1 MTQKSQGPLRPE
13 GTWRTLGGV
22 LMLPREPSGAQRSPW
37 VRFARWMALDTGPSC
52 GPWVTSAGRY
62 GASSGGCHRK
72 INQEPQPCPWR
83 GFSGLRLP

>member
-62 GASSGGCHRK
+62 GALVEGATVKSIMSRSRA
-72 INQEPQPCPWR
+72 R
-83 GFSGLRLP
+83 GEVFLD